1 MRLKLHV
8 PLQLHRCSD
17 GACGTSSLHHPNAS
31 VNDALGV
38 LVAPV
43 HACVLLHSALEA
55 QFMQDLCNTLIMVVS
70 IVPVQI
76 PFLSKHLAR
85 TSFHIKASH

>member
-1 MRLKLHV
+1 M
-8 PLQLHRCSD
+8 PLWLRRCSN
-17 GACGTSSLHHPNAS
+17 GVCGVSSLHHPNAS
-31 VNDALGV
+31 INAPLSL

-43 HACVLLHSALEA
+43 HACVLRHGAMEA
-55 QFMQDLCNTLIMVVS
+55 QFMQDLCNPSIMVVS

-85 TSFHIKASH
+85 TSFHINTLHWESVAR